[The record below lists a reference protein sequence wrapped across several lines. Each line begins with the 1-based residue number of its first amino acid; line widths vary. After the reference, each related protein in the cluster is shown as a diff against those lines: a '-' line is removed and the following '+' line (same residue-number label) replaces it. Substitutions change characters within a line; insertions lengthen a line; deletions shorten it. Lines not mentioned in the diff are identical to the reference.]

1 MKSSLKPVLML
12 LSLVVGFLPVCGP
25 LQSQDA
31 APAQKEE
38 AEPVFKAE
46 KYKEAFAKGKEEFA
60 AGDYR
65 GAGRSFKK
73 ALSGGKEKADKALVN
88 KWVLACKGAPTLK
101 KLQLMQKRNLWNE
114 AYDQL
119 VNIALPRY
127 GETPLKTALY
137 KLYAELDGALFQ
149 RIENFDFA
157 NKSLF
162 SQKYGKS
169 FVNDPLYFCPVGTQC
184 LRWENTRDGKPGML
198 KLVNVPRDWSQF
210 SSVEFWM
217 ALQVAAVPEVFLMS
231 SGSAKKKPGVARA
244 VVPAGQALRTCLMS
258 KVPLKKT
265 KAWQLVR
272 IPMASFKSQGGGS
285 LQTVTDFRLQ
295 VAGGKT
301 FNFLIDEFRL
311 RRKNPKPAAG
321 GARKR

>member
-1 MKSSLKPVLML
+1 MKLSLKFALML
-12 LSLVVGFLPVCGP
+12 LSLLAGFLPVCAS
-25 LQSQDA
+25 LHSQDA
-31 APAQKEE
+31 AKPQTEE
-38 AEPVFKAE
+38 AGPVFKAE

-65 GAGRSFKK
+65 GAGKSFKK
-73 ALSGGKEKADKALVN
+73 ALGGGKEKADKALVN

-127 GETPLKTALY
+127 GETPLKTELY
-137 KLYAELDGALFQ
+137 KLFAELDGALFQ

-169 FVNDPLYFCPVGTQC
+169 FVSDPLYLCPVGTQC

-198 KLVNVPRDWSQF
+198 KLVNVPKDWSQF
-210 SSVEFWM
+210 NSVEFWM
-217 ALQVAAVPEVFLMS
+217 ALQLAATPDVLLMS
-231 SGSAKKKPGVARA
+231 TGSAKKKPGVARA
-244 VVPAGQALRTCLMS
+244 VVPAGQALRSCLMR

-265 KAWQLVR
+265 RAWQLVR

-295 VAGGKT
+295 VAGGKS